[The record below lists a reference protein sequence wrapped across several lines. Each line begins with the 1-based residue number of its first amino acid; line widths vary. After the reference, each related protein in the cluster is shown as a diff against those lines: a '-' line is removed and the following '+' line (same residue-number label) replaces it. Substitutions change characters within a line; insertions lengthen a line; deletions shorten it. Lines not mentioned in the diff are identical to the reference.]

1 MSCHNFSAG
10 EAVTIRWN
18 GNDLTS
24 TTADSDG
31 SLSTSVE
38 TPGGFAGANTPGR
51 VFTLRAEGQQSG
63 RHASASFTVQSQTD
77 TSTPTESSP
86 PTEPPPTPASTE

>member
-1 MSCHNFSAG
+1 MSCHNFAAG
-10 EAVTIRWN
+10 EAVTITWD
-18 GNDLTS
+18 GNELTS

-51 VFTLRAEGQQSG
+51 VFPLRAEGQQSG
-63 RHASASFTVQSQTD
+63 RHASADFTVQTD
-77 TSTPTESSP
+77 TSP
-86 PTEPPPTPASTE
+86 PTEPSPSTEPETPANTD